1 MSFQKHCADY
11 LAELRNQI
19 QNPQATSE
27 LSLRAALDNL
37 LQNAKSVSGS
47 TSTFTG
53 EGKKIAEGRPDF
65 VVANNGVPIGYIE
78 AEKYGLDLD
87 KLAGH
92 AKHQNERFIQN
103 LDHFLLTNHL
113 DFRLYHLG
121 QVVGEVSLPAPPD
134 KSTPVVSEDK
144 AEKLLALFEQLMN
157 SSPPAITSPGEL
169 AKHLSRRA
177 RQMNAAVL
185 ETLENPDAEIHNDF
199 QAFKEVL
206 LPNLKAEEFADLYAQ
221 TFAYGLFASRCN
233 FVSPTEKFT
242 RGVAGQFL
250 TANPFL
256 KKLFTRF
263 AGELDKNLEWIAD
276 DMAALLANA
285 KMEEIRE
292 YFFSKTGSADPMI
305 DFYEPFLKAYNS
317 NLRDLRG
324 VYYTPQPVVKYI
336 VRSVHSLLQTH
347 FKKADGLA
355 DKRTLILDPATGTG
369 SFLFATIDCIHEEV
383 SKTGSGAW
391 AAYAETHLLGRIFG
405 FELMMAPYSIAHL
418 KLGLQLAGMG
428 APIED
433 GERFGIYLTNTLD
446 DALKKSNLLM
456 GQFVSDEANAAV
468 KIKNDEPILV
478 VLGNPPYS
486 GHSANSGKDAR
497 GKFNAIGKLIE
508 NYKRVDGAPLGEKNP
523 KWLQDDYVKFI
534 AFAQERIR
542 KTGEGVVAFITNH
555 GYLDNPTFR
564 GMRQSLMQTFDEIY
578 VLDLHGNSKK
588 KEKSPDGTADQNV
601 FEIQQGVSILLA
613 VKLKSNP
620 VGARPALPETLHIP
634 QPGGGV
640 TLRARQAL
648 PLQNST
654 QNAAL
659 QNDGNAKVHHADLWG
674 KRNAKYSTLENSD
687 VSTTD
692 WKEVQPIS
700 PMYFFIPQNTDLL
713 AEYSEGWKV
722 TDIFPINVLGFQT
735 HRDPI
740 AVAFDSEKLRQQVTE
755 YLGKPPTESD
765 WENYACQCVYR
776 PFDKRFVYLDKSVTD
791 RPRREFIN
799 HVLGKDNLCFG
810 VGRAGSAVEDPQWS
824 LVLASDKPIDANVF
838 RRGGINVSPLYL
850 YPNGSTLGFDSSRRP
865 NLSAAFL
872 KALGEK
878 LNLPLEG
885 EFGLPQGITP
895 EMIFHYA
902 YAIFHTPSY
911 RARYAAFLKTDFP
924 RLPLTG
930 DLERFRALADLG
942 KQLVALHLLDAP
954 NAPVLNQTRH
964 KFEGAGTRKVEKVEY
979 SESARQVKINADQW
993 FENVPRAVWEFR
1005 VGGYQVAEKWLK
1017 DRKRR
1022 ALSFDE
1028 ISHYVRVLIAL
1039 AETIR
1044 VMAEI
1049 DEELGELPLP

>member
-11 LAELRNQI
+11 LAELRNQV

-27 LSLRAALDNL
+27 LSLRAALDSL
-37 LQNAKSVSGS
+37 LQNAKAVSGS

-53 EGKKIAEGRPDF
+53 EGKKIAQGRPDF
-65 VVANNGVPIGYIE
+65 VVAQNGVPIGYIE

-87 KLAGH
+87 KLSGH
-92 AKHQNERFIQN
+92 AKTQNERFIQN

-121 QVVGEVSLPAPPD
+121 LIVGEVSLPAPD
-134 KSTPVVSEDK
+134 LKIGSKSTPVVPEDK

-157 SSPPAITSPGEL
+157 SAPPAITSPGEL

-185 ETLENPDAEIHNDF
+185 ETLENPAAEIHNDF

-221 TFAYGLFASRCN
+221 TFAYGLFAARCN
-233 FVSPTEKFT
+233 FFSPSEKFT
-242 RGVAGQFL
+242 RGVAGNFL

-276 DMAALLANA
+276 DMAALLGEA

-336 VRSVHSLLQTH
+336 VNSVHSLLQTH
-347 FKKADGLA
+347 FKKPKGLA
-355 DKRTLILDPATGTG
+355 DKSTLILDPATGTG
-369 SFLFATIDCIHEEV
+369 SFLFATIDRIHEEIE
-383 SKTGSGAW
+383 KGGSGAW
-391 AAYAETHLLGRIFG
+391 AAYVETHLLGRIFG

-446 DALKKSNLLM
+446 DAIKKSNLLM

-497 GKFNAIGKLIE
+497 GKFNAIGTLIE

-564 GMRQSLMQTFDEIY
+564 GMRQNLLQTFDEIY
-578 VLDLHGNSKK
+578 VFDLHGNSKK
-588 KEKSPDGTADQNV
+588 KEKSPDGSADQNV
-601 FEIQQGVSILLA
+601 FEIQQGVAILLA
-613 VKLKSNP
+613 VK
-620 VGARPALPETLHIP
+620 VGTRPAVSETETETKTETNAP
-634 QPGGGV
+634 QDAPASREAAAAGHEGGHG
-640 TLRARQAL
+640 RPCPYAR
-648 PLQNST
+648 
-654 QNAAL
+654 
-659 QNDGNAKVHHADLWG
+659 VFHADLWG
-674 KRNAKYSTLENSD
+674 KREAKYAALNGGD

-692 WKEVQPIS
+692 WNEVQPTS

-713 AEYSEGWKV
+713 AEYSQGWKV
-722 TDIFPINVLGFQT
+722 TDIFPINSVGVVTGQDKKTIAPTFEEAKQLAEMHGLSESVI
-735 HRDPI
+735 RPI
-740 AVAFDSEKLRQQVTE
+740 L
-755 YLGKPPTESD
+755 
-765 WENYACQCVYR
+765 YR
-776 PFDKRFVYLDKSVTD
+776 PFNT
-791 RPRREFIN
+791 EFIVYDSKVVTRQRAKVMHN
-799 HVLGKDNLCFG
+799 MAAENLALITVRKIPPSERGDYF
-810 VGRAGSAVEDPQWS
+810 
-824 LVLASDKPIDANVF
+824 LATSEMIINGAIRSDSQSIDTLF
-838 RRGGINVSPLYL
+838 PLYL
-850 YPNGSTLGFDSSRRP
+850 YPDQSTLGFDSSRRP
-865 NLSAAFL
+865 NLSATFL

-902 YAIFHTPSY
+902 YAVFHAPSY

-942 KQLVALHLLDAP
+942 KQVVALHLLDAP
-954 NAPVLNQTRH
+954 NVPVLNALRH

-979 SESARQVKINADQW
+979 SEAAHRVKINADQW

-1017 DRKRR
+1017 DRKGRV
-1022 ALSFDE
+1022 LSFDE
-1028 ISHYVRVLIAL
+1028 ISHYARVLIAL

-1049 DEELGELPLP
+1049 DASIESWPLA